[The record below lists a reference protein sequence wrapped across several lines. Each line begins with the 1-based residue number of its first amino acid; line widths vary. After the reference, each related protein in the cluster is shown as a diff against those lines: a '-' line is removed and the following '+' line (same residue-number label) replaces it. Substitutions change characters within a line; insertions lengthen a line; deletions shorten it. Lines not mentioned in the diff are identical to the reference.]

1 MARMKKKTAAAPTW
15 PIIAAS
21 AAAGAAAGLVVVGNF
36 FSGGKRVRHPITCPY
51 SVGDE
56 SFVRSVS
63 QLLGPPLLKGNR
75 VTALQN
81 GSQIFPAMIEA
92 IRSARHTI
100 TFENYIFW
108 KGSVTRSFAGALA
121 ERARAGVRVHLL
133 QDALGCDCVH
143 GQEMRHMRNAGVEVE
158 LYRFFHIT
166 RINERTHRKLL
177 IVDGKVGFIGGAGIG
192 DPWDG
197 FGDKPAQWRDS
208 HYRLAGPAVA
218 QMQQA
223 FMDHWLQTRAELLHG
238 EGYFPDILDAG
249 DNLCQVFKSSS
260 EEGSDSARILFLI
273 SIAAARKTLRIANA
287 YFVPDTLLLRTL
299 VEAARRG
306 VRVEIIVPG
315 PLCNHRMVRWTS
327 RTLWGS
333 LLREGIRIYEFQ
345 PTNFH
350 CKYMIADDQWVS
362 VGSANL
368 DNRSLRLNEECN
380 LNVLDQRFAT
390 EHIEVFEADKRNSI
404 EVTFDD
410 WKARE
415 LKGRIAGLLGRM
427 VRSQL

>member
-1 MARMKKKTAAAPTW
+1 MRKKSRAPSTW
-15 PIIAAS
+15 PLVVAS
-21 AAAGAAAGLVVVGNF
+21 AAAGAAAGVFVVGNF
-36 FSGGKRVRHPITCPY
+36 FGDGKRVRHPIRCPY

-56 SFVRSVS
+56 AFVRSVS
-63 QLLGPPLLKGNR
+63 QLIGPPLLHGNR

-81 GSQIFPAMIEA
+81 GSQIFPAMIEG
-92 IRSARHTI
+92 IRSARRTL

-108 KGSVTRSFAGALA
+108 TGRVARQFAEALA

-133 QDALGCDCVH
+133 QDALGCDCVD
-143 GQEMRHMRNAGVEVE
+143 GKEMRLMRAAGVEVE
-158 LYRFFHIT
+158 IYRFFHLT

-177 IVDGKVGFIGGAGIG
+177 VVDGKVGFIGGAGIG

-197 FGDKPAQWRDS
+197 AGDKPAEWRDS
-208 HYRLAGPAVA
+208 HYRVTGPAVA

-238 EGYFPDILDAG
+238 DEYFPAIPPAG
-249 DNLCQVFKSSS
+249 DDFCQIFKSSS

-287 YFVPDTLLLRTL
+287 YFVPDALLLRTL
-299 VEAARRG
+299 EDAARRG
-306 VRVEIIVPG
+306 VRVEIVVPG
-315 PLCNHRMVRWTS
+315 PLCNHGMVRWTS
-327 RTLWGS
+327 RTLWGP
-333 LLREGIRIYEFQ
+333 LLKSGIRIYEFQ

-350 CKYMIADDQWVS
+350 CKYLIADDQWIS

-380 LNVLDQRFAT
+380 LNILDRKFAA
-390 EHIEVFEADKRNSI
+390 EHIETFEADKRNSK
-404 EVTFDD
+404 EVTLAD
-410 WKARE
+410 WKSRGMR
-415 LKGRIAGLLGRM
+415 GRIAGLAGRM
-427 VRSQL
+427 IRSQL